1 MVWRN
6 INGKWYEDND
16 YAAKK
21 ANENHNMTLFPT
33 QTKEDTMAPK
43 STPTTISMHDSVAL
57 PSDLF
62 LDTGNYYLSEDEKV
76 AHIEAGTRFFITA
89 VDYDA
94 ENQFGPRYVVGIQPA
109 DVDNAGIRGWAFA
122 AGNQNRDNA
131 LVGLAEVLTSSGKRV
146 GPVKFVQK
154 GNFRT
159 IVSAATAD

>member
-1 MVWRN
+1 MEWRN
-6 INGKWYEDND
+6 LNGKWYRAND
-16 YAAKK
+16 YEAKASK
-21 ANENHNMTLFPT
+21 FNPTLSFNLL
-33 QTKEDTMAPK
+33 KEDDMAPK
-43 STPTTISMHDSVAL
+43 ATPTTISMNDAVAL
-57 PSDLF
+57 PEDLF

-76 AHIEAGTRFFITA
+76 AHIEAGTRFYVTA

-94 ENQFGPRYVVGIQPA
+94 DNQFGPRYVVGIQPA

-131 LVGLAEVLTSSGKRV
+131 LTRLAEVITANNKKV

-159 IVSAATAD
+159 IVNAASDF